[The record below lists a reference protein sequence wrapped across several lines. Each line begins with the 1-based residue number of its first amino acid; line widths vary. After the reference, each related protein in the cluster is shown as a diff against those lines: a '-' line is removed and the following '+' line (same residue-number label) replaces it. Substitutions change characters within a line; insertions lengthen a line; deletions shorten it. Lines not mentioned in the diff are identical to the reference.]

1 MPSPSKSHQLPLP
14 DFWFGMNGPLWLV
27 VRNEGGPPSPS
38 PPPPGGAEEGGLINV
53 GKERETPME
62 LSIASRAKCKLARQL
77 ER

>member
-1 MPSPSKSHQLPLP
+1 MPPAPLQIP
-14 DFWFGMNGPLWLV
+14 PAPLTWFGMNGPLWLA
-27 VRNEGGPPSPS
+27 VRNEGGPL
-38 PPPPGGAEEGGLINV
+38 PPPPHPGVEEGGLINV